1 MTGFK
6 RFGFYLLCTAFAL
19 LFSSAVQAQEMTYEE
34 YKVELAKY
42 EARTVEAK
50 KAQTECTKA
59 TEDLA
64 KQLSDLDGQIAS
76 MRDEIYQLVGADEGG
91 INNYIGELDKTQ
103 GQMMGLLNL
112 SEEGLFDRRDEIDAL
127 EALLKELKGDKRSA
141 LPDAQGKIKSIE
153 QLLERLKSKMPR
165 KQIRQYTVAKGDC
178 LWNIAKKPD
187 IYNDAYMWP
196 RIYVENRSVIKD
208 PDLIYPQRVLNVPF
222 GVDLNQHLVLRGQHL
237 SSIAGVVYKDV
248 TKWHKLYQA
257 NKSQILEPS
266 LIFPAQVLDV
276 PAN

>member
-64 KQLSDLDGQIAS
+64 KQLSDLDGQIAAV
-76 MRDEIYQLVGADEGG
+76 RDEIYQLVGGDEGS